1 MPQVSLYIDK
11 ELYKEVESIVK
22 KKDVSMSSFVSNVL
36 KEYLDNSWP
45 EGYFELFESMKED
58 PLEEPE
64 ELSFS
69 LDAPRESF

>member
-36 KEYLDNSWP
+36 KEYLDNTWP
-45 EGYFELFESMKED
+45 EEFFELGGIWNDD
-58 PLEEPE
+58 PIDIPK
-64 ELSFS
+64 
-69 LDAPRESF
+69 DAPLSSDPDTEPW